1 MFGYNPQKNDGVSGR
16 VDLGARSTMQP
27 ASPLAQNVVKVRAA
41 FMSNRPTVD
50 LAAP

>member
-16 VDLGARSTMQP
+16 VESVDLGARS
-27 ASPLAQNVVKVRAA
+27 LAQNVVKVRAA